1 MNFLNGIGTRNGKH
15 ALSCYLRLLRDV
27 VLPKKFVGRSPDK
40 LLLLHSSR
48 FVLIALIAAGCAIPA
63 DEAQAQPVTVKDA
76 WVRAPAPGQKVAGA
90 FMELVSRTDLA
101 LTAVASPA
109 AASAELHSTSVE
121 EGVMRMRPVARIE
134 LPRGKPVKLA
144 PGGLHIMLI
153 DVKQP
158 LKPGDKVPLTL
169 TVERADL
176 SSRSV
181 FTVQAEV
188 RAAAAE
194 SAHRH

>member
-1 MNFLNGIGTRNGKH
+1 MTSMRIHSLRFL
-15 ALSCYLRLLRDV
+15 LM
-27 VLPKKFVGRSPDK
+27 
-40 LLLLHSSR
+40 
-48 FVLIALIAAGCAIPA
+48 ALIAAGCAVPA
-63 DEAQAQPVTVKDA
+63 GEARAQPVTVKDA

-90 FMELVSRTDLA
+90 YMELVSRTELA

-109 AASAELHSTSVE
+109 AASAELHNTSVE

-134 LPRGKPVKLA
+134 LPPGKPVKLA

-153 DVKQP
+153 DVNQP

-169 TVERADL
+169 TVQRADF
-176 SSRSV
+176 SNRSV

-194 SAHRH
+194 NAHRH

>member
-1 MNFLNGIGTRNGKH
+1 M
-15 ALSCYLRLLRDV
+15 
-27 VLPKKFVGRSPDK
+27 
-40 LLLLHSSR
+40 
-48 FVLIALIAAGCAIPA
+48 
-63 DEAQAQPVTVKDA
+63 
-76 WVRAPAPGQKVAGA
+76 
-90 FMELVSRTDLA
+90 A

-109 AASAELHSTSVE
+109 AASAELHSMSVE

-134 LPRGKPVKLA
+134 LPPGKAVKLA

-153 DVKQP
+153 GVKQP

-169 TVERADL
+169 TVQRAGF
-176 SSRSV
+176 SGPSV

-194 SAHRH
+194 NAHRR

>member
-1 MNFLNGIGTRNGKH
+1 MTSMRP
-15 ALSCYLRLLRDV
+15 R
-27 VLPKKFVGRSPDK
+27 
-40 LLLLHSSR
+40 SSR
-48 FVLIALIAAGCAIPA
+48 FVLIALIAAGCAVPA
-63 DEAQAQPVTVKDA
+63 GEAPAQPVTVKDA

-90 FMELVSRTDLA
+90 YMELVSRTNLE

-109 AASAELHSTSVE
+109 AARAELHSASVE

-134 LPRGKPVKLA
+134 LPSGKAVKLA

-169 TVERADL
+169 TVQRADL

-188 RAAAAE
+188 RPAAAE